1 MQQLLISAI
10 IQAVLAA
17 AVLATVYYFALAAAM
32 QDSLVVTSTRPKS
45 MIEVAA
51 GKVPLNTSFVTDK
64 RLTMSGREIID
75 LPRSMNTKG
84 GAQFSYSFWIKLP
97 EYSRGDFKRVV
108 LYRGDKTTA
117 EFTDPAGGKSMQLPM
132 TFCPLVIVKRHGKDT
147 YVSCHVN
154 AQRDKNFS
162 CTAKSVSGETPV
174 NWTKW
179 NLVTVSVSDVN
190 LYGAANEG
198 AVSCSVWL
206 NQVENKQVGDVKIGG
221 LLENSGD
228 LHILPTDKFG
238 DVSCHGQADIE
249 VRDITY
255 ANYAMS
261 SSDIYTKIANE
272 ADRTVIPYKMHR
284 TESNSQAFWDL
295 SMQHLSV

>member
-1 MQQLLISAI
+1 MQQLVISAI
-10 IQAVLAA
+10 IQTVLAA
-17 AVLATVYYFALAAAM
+17 GVLAAIYYFSLATAM
-32 QDSLVVTSTRPKS
+32 QDSLVVTATRPKS

-64 RLTMSGREIID
+64 RLTMSGREIVD

-84 GAQFSYSFWIKLP
+84 GAQYSYSFWIKLP

-108 LYRGDKTTA
+108 LYRGDKTTVD
-117 EFTDPAGGKSMQLPM
+117 FTDPAGGKSVQLPM
-132 TFCPLVIVKRHGKDT
+132 TFSPMVIVSRRGTDT

-154 AQRDKNFS
+154 TQQDKNFS

-179 NLVTVSVSDVN
+179 NLLTVSVSDVH
-190 LYGAANEG
+190 LYGAATEG
-198 AVSCSVWL
+198 AVSCSVWV
-206 NQVENKQVGDVKIGG
+206 NQVEQKQVGDVKIGG

-228 LHILPTDKFG
+228 LHILPTDNFG
-238 DVSCHGQADIE
+238 DVACHGQADLE

-255 ANYAMS
+255 ANYAMTAQ
-261 SSDIYTKIANE
+261 DVYAKIANE

>member
-32 QDSLVVTSTRPKS
+32 QDSLVVTSTRPKA

-64 RLTMSGREIID
+64 RLTMSGREIVD

-84 GAQFSYSFWIKLP
+84 GAQYSYSFWIKMP

-108 LYRGDKTTA
+108 LYRGDKTTV
-117 EFTDPAGGKSMQLPM
+117 EFTDPTGGKNMKLPM
-132 TFCPLVIVKRHGKDT
+132 TFGPMVIVKRRGNDT

-154 AQRDKNFS
+154 TQLDKNFS
-162 CTAKSVSGETPV
+162 CTIKSISGETPV

-179 NLVTVSVSDVN
+179 NLLTVSVSDVN

-198 AVSCSVWL
+198 AVSCSVWM
-206 NQVENKQVGDVKIGG
+206 NQVENKNIGDKGTGG

-228 LHILPTDKFG
+228 LHILPTDKFD
-238 DVSCHGQADIE
+238 DVKCHGQVDLE

-255 ANYAMS
+255 ANYAMTAA
-261 SSDIYTKIANE
+261 DIYNKIANE

-284 TESNSQAFWDL
+284 TDSNSQAFWDL